1 MNKILLT
8 NKIMLEQ
15 LQNLSFEMIG
25 NVLYNEEFGD
35 TLAKEIARDIVEG
48 VSEVEEEPVV
58 TDNYWN
64 E

>member
-8 NKIMLEQ
+8 NKFMLEQ
-15 LQNLSFEMIG
+15 IQNLSFEMIG

-48 VSEVEEEPVV
+48 VSKVEEEPIVP
-58 TDNYWN
+58 DNYWN

>member
-35 TLAKEIARDIVEG
+35 TLAKEIAKEIVE
-48 VSEVEEEPVV
+48 EDAEQEYEPVV